1 MKNNINPAIIAE
13 MTILSTF
20 IADCIQSLENIKH
33 KQKQAKTR
41 IEGARKGINDDVIY
55 ENSDSFFDKYY
66 SKYITGELIYICRKQ
81 LDFYLSNYHFQDSR
95 YNLFKK
101 VYKWSAIFEKKDT
114 CITEVEA
121 IEFIKDLKKTTH
133 EN

>member
-95 YNLFKK
+95 YNLF
-101 VYKWSAIFEKKDT
+101 
-114 CITEVEA
+114 
-121 IEFIKDLKKTTH
+121 
-133 EN
+133 N